1 MLEYKVLTER
11 DTKFTGKFDAES
23 LEAALNSYAADG
35 WRVVEGVLAAN
46 VAKSAQAQIFVILE
60 RERPAG

>member
-23 LEAALNSYAADG
+23 LEAALNSYAAEG

-46 VAKSAQAQIFVILE
+46 VAKSCPGADLLILE

>member
-23 LEAALNSYAADG
+23 LEAALNSYAAEG